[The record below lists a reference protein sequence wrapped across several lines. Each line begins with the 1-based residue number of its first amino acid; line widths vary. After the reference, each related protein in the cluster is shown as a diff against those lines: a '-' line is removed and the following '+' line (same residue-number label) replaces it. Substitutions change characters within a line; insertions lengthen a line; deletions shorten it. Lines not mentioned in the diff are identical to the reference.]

1 MCPQCILTQRC
12 CWLEMIHLFQLTCAD
27 KVSPQ
32 HISLQCPSLGKKVL
46 LYFSHQKEVSLHG
59 RGVPG
64 CQLQDVALFD
74 ELIRGVNYVLLLT
87 EHLVYL
93 YQLLQVLLNE
103 DRTFMLVGCWCVAET
118 VSWFKTSVLT
128 DFRMALLEWVAA
140 VAIIS
145 NDSGGKRRYVSLT

>member
-1 MCPQCILTQRC
+1 M
-12 CWLEMIHLFQLTCAD
+12 
-27 KVSPQ
+27 
-32 HISLQCPSLGKKVL
+32 CPSLGKKVL

-103 DRTFMLVGCWCVAET
+103 DGTFMLVGC
-118 VSWFKTSVLT
+118 
-128 DFRMALLEWVAA
+128 
-140 VAIIS
+140 
-145 NDSGGKRRYVSLT
+145 